1 MRGQRKRGRPEAH
14 AGWRRAQLTLINADQ
29 FALFVPGRDKD
40 MALNLPHAMAQP
52 FQRGHAVEDI
62 RGVRQVFIEIEV
74 EQGEEALEVAHH
86 HFGGGAMVDMAA
98 DAQRR
103 E

>member
-1 MRGQRKRGRPEAH
+1 MRGQRECGRPEAH

-40 MALNLPHAMAQP
+40 MAAEPSHAMAQP
-52 FQRGHAVEDI
+52 FQRGHAIEDI
-62 RGVRQVFIEIEV
+62 RSIGQVFIEIEV
-74 EQGEEALEVAHH
+74 EQGTKARLVAHD